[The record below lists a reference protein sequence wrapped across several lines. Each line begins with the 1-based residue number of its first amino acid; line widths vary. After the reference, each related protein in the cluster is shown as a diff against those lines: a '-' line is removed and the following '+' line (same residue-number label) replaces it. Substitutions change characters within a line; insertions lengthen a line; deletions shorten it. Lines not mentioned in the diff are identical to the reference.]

1 MSNVVVRSGFI
12 RMNKLWVLSV
22 QWQDS
27 YFRMLVCLISCNKRK
42 DVDEVLEMEKLPL
55 FGKRREGLSE

>member
-1 MSNVVVRSGFI
+1 MSDVVVRSGFI

-27 YFRMLVCLISCNKRK
+27 YFHMLVCLISCNKKK